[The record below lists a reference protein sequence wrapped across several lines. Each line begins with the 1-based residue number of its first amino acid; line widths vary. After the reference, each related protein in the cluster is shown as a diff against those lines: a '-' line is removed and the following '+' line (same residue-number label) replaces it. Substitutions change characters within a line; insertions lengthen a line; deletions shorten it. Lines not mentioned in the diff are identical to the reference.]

1 MKIIRDLRLEMAV
14 PVTDQQVRKL
24 MQERCKGSS
33 IELSALRSGMS
44 YKTASK
50 YINNS
55 KLPSEV
61 KKNRTWRTRKNPF
74 ADNWAEVESMLKT
87 SPDLEAK
94 TIFEHLTDK
103 YPERYQEGQLRT
115 LQRQLRRWRAENG
128 PEKNVIF
135 PQEHKPGEAFQT
147 DFTWCNELNITICG
161 LKYSHML
168 CHVTLPYSNWQ
179 WASVCQSES
188 LMSLK
193 RGLQAAIFQLGHVP
207 EYNQTDNSTSATHKL
222 GNGKRAFNTKYV
234 DFLAHFGMHP
244 RTISVG
250 ASCQNGDV
258 ESLNRSLKRRLMQY
272 LMLRGSFEFSSVEE
286 YQSWINKILLKINKL
301 RSDRLSVELN
311 YLKPLTASA
320 LPEYV
325 QEKHIV
331 TTSSTVRVRRNTY
344 SVPSRLIGQMLTV
357 NIFDD
362 KLEICLGNSKQLEV
376 PRLRGQ
382 DQSHINYRHVIWS
395 LLKKPGAFK
404 RYRYREEMFPSLVLR
419 KTYDRL
425 LCIMSE
431 RDADIEYL
439 RILHLAAAT
448 NQFDVETAIN
458 LLLEE
463 SHKLSYESIRGL
475 VECKENEQPVVT
487 PLDVDLTQYDF
498 FIKEATDDESS

>member
-1 MKIIRDLRLEMAV
+1 
-14 PVTDQQVRKL
+14 
-24 MQERCKGSS
+24 
-33 IELSALRSGMS
+33 
-44 YKTASK
+44 
-50 YINNS
+50 
-55 KLPSEV
+55 
-61 KKNRTWRTRKNPF
+61 
-74 ADNWAEVESMLKT
+74 
-87 SPDLEAK
+87 
-94 TIFEHLTDK
+94 
-103 YPERYQEGQLRT
+103 
-115 LQRQLRRWRAENG
+115 
-128 PEKNVIF
+128 
-135 PQEHKPGEAFQT
+135 
-147 DFTWCNELNITICG
+147 
-161 LKYSHML
+161 ML

-311 YLKPLTASA
+311 YLKPLTASP

-498 FIKEATDDESS
+498 FIKEATDDDSS